1 MDMDTEERIMSD
13 PAPIVSPDDGT
24 EKDAAERGATE
35 RPRRDG
41 LPRDPDATE
50 HLDVDVTDAGD

>member
-1 MDMDTEERIMSD
+1 MSD

-24 EKDAAERGATE
+24 EKDAGRETAE
-35 RPRRDG
+35 RPRQDG

-50 HLDVDVTDAGD
+50 HLDVDITGDSG

>member
-1 MDMDTEERIMSD
+1 MSD

-24 EKDAAERGATE
+24 ENEAERASAE
-35 RPRRDG
+35 RPRKDG

-50 HLDVDVTDAGD
+50 HLDGDVTDAGQ